1 MWQKHGERGALTHQG
16 QTFFNQTARP
26 GESRVPAFHCF
37 FSLRYSSLPARLA
50 DLRVEHVS
58 AVGLPRMANLRC
70 DHVCDDLAAN
80 LHELVAI
87 ALNARLPV
95 RA

>member
-1 MWQKHGERGALTHQG
+1 M
-16 QTFFNQTARP
+16 
-26 GESRVPAFHCF
+26 
-37 FSLRYSSLPARLA
+37 A